1 MSHPRDRH
9 IQHQHRASA
18 NTFAIASTDTTIPQQ
33 RFSRYVL
40 DSTNLNPGGLHDA
53 DGNHQ
58 QEGSLSSS
66 SSSSSAIDTTSSTSS
81 SSNSLLSAPVIA
93 SAKSQSAPSVTL
105 DKLYNSKLNDMENH
119 HKQVVSMRRQLN
131 RLQKERDALNN
142 EKPFHEL
149 TDSELHR
156 LFALDSDMEEL
167 TKQLKKH
174 EQSHNA
180 ADYFMNTGDILY
192 EYYDNMIS
200 ISNGKDRRRKRTLP
214 TTTTETM
221 CHGHPPTKTS
231 GSESV
236 TGNVPPRPDGTDRSA
251 SSSVSS
257 SVSSSASSSTHTPDP
272 MQNPTGKKNQPSTV
286 IDFFFKPPPRSMR
299 KGNTGNTGNTEAH
312 PSTNQA
318 SSDTD
323 DESFTSTTHPQPT
336 KSPSTSPPQS
346 PTLSHPPA
354 HPPAHPPPRQYQSRQ
369 VLLQQYL
376 QRTDPDFVKDRE
388 DVGDLSEIDVCPDCG
403 EERVLI
409 HHEAMLLCPNP
420 KCARSD
426 PVLVDSNRPSYKDGA
441 REGTSY
447 YSYKRINHFNEWL
460 AQFQAKETTD
470 IPDDVYHSIY
480 VELKK
485 ERIHNMANITPAKM
499 KEILKRLKLNKYYEH
514 IPHITNR
521 INGQPAPVMTRATE
535 EKLRSM
541 FKEIQGPFLKH
552 CPPERKNFLSYSYVL
567 HKFCQ
572 LLGLDHFLP
581 CFPLLKSR
589 EKLHLQDVIWENICR
604 ELRWEFIKS
613 V

>member
-1 MSHPRDRH
+1 M
-9 IQHQHRASA
+9 
-18 NTFAIASTDTTIPQQ
+18 
-33 RFSRYVL
+33 
-40 DSTNLNPGGLHDA
+40 NPGGFHDA
-53 DGNHQ
+53 DGNRQ
-58 QEGSLSSS
+58 QEGSLSSSSSSSSSSSLS

-131 RLQKERDALNN
+131 QLQKERDALNN

-221 CHGHPPTKTS
+221 SHGHPPTKTS

-236 TGNVPPRPDGTDRSA
+236 TGDVPPRPDGTDRSTA
-251 SSSVSS
+251 
-257 SVSSSASSSTHTPDP
+257 SSASSSTHTPDP
-272 MQNPTGKKNQPSTV
+272 MQNPTGKKKQPSTV

-299 KGNTGNTGNTEAH
+299 KGNLGNTEGH
-312 PSTNQA
+312 PSTTQVR
-318 SSDTD
+318 SDTD
-323 DESFTSTTHPQPT
+323 DESITSTTHTQPTKSTTTKSTTTKSTTTKSTTKTPT

-346 PTLSHPPA
+346 PTPSHPPA
-354 HPPAHPPPRQYQSRQ
+354 HPPAHPSAHPPPRQYQSRQ